1 MNYWLNSYSG
11 VSGHRNGSRTS
22 PLLCANLHMHL
33 VCPYC
38 AHVTCSSTAHTENKA
53 VVVKPHV
60 YSLNMVL
67 EKKSVVGQ
75 SGNSVGVS

>member
-1 MNYWLNSYSG
+1 
-11 VSGHRNGSRTS
+11 
-22 PLLCANLHMHL
+22 MHL

-75 SGNSVGVS
+75 SGNSVGGVITLVATVAMHDLTNFLSPFLR